1 VYATAAVALF
11 AAIGASW
18 YVRSSWLGKA
28 SAAQIRSVAVLPL
41 RNLSND
47 PSQEYFSDGMTD
59 ELITDLAK
67 AGGLRVIS
75 HTSVERYK
83 GTKLSLPEIARE
95 LGGVDAIVEGTVL
108 RSGERVRITAQ

>member
-1 VYATAAVALF
+1 MPVVLF
-11 AAIGASW
+11 VIVGLIW
-18 YVRSSWLGKA
+18 YVRTSQASRA
-28 SAAQIRSVAVLPL
+28 SASRIRSLAVLPL

-47 PSQEYFSDGMTD
+47 PNQEYFSDGMTD

-83 GTKLSLPEIARE
+83 GTKLSLPEIARQ
-95 LGGVDAIVEGTVL
+95 LGAVDAVVEGTVL
-108 RSGERVRITAQ
+108 RSGDHIRHHRTAD